1 MDARFDT
8 GSSRNP
14 DRARAAILRRP
25 WTAGKVVWTR
35 HHDLLNNAASL
46 LATTGVTSGLGF
58 AYWTVAAHL
67 FSKQAVGYGSAAISA
82 MTLLGTIGMFGL
94 GTVLIGELPRRRRRA
109 GLVSASLLTAASGSL
124 ILALGFVLIASRFS
138 SHLADIS
145 GSIDRA
151 ALFAVGVVLTATT
164 LVFDSATIGLLRG
177 GLQLTR
183 NIAFAVAKMLALIV
197 VAVVLHD
204 AAGVN
209 IILSWVVATAFS
221 VVPVAIRLWITREP
235 LLPRPDW
242 KILRSIGGKTTL
254 AHNWLN
260 LAIQAPVSLMPV
272 LVALVVSA
280 TANAGFYIAW
290 TISSFLFLLPVHLST
305 VLFAVAASDP
315 QAIPRK
321 LRFSLRVSLLLGI
334 PGMAALGLGA
344 HLILSIFGAD
354 YARSSTTTM
363 WILIAAYIPSIP
375 KCFYVAVCR
384 AVGNIS
390 KAAAVLSTFGA
401 IEVTAAVVGG
411 MRAGVLGVV
420 LALLAVAIVEGIV
433 TTPAVIRTAVGY
445 GRHRRPARAELA
457 TGLSAEPLRSARPA
471 RTFVTEPMS
480 TRPERGLTGLS
491 HKERQEAAIAVL
503 LSIASSTTVSSV
515 PRLPSYGLPDP
526 EPPRPRRSKSP
537 ASLDRS

>member
-14 DRARAAILRRP
+14 DRARAGIMRRP

-46 LATTGVTSGLGF
+46 LATTGVTSFLGF

-67 FSKQAVGYGSAAISA
+67 FSKQEVGYGSAAISA

-94 GTVLIGELPRRRRRA
+94 GTVLIGELPRRRARA
-109 GLVSASLLTAASGSL
+109 GLVSAALLTAAAGSL
-124 ILALGFVLIASRFS
+124 ILALGFVLVASHFS

-151 ALFAVGVVLTATT
+151 ALFTVGVVLTATT
-164 LVFDSATIGLLRG
+164 LVFDQATIGLLRG

-204 AAGVN
+204 AVGVD

-221 VVPVAIRLWITREP
+221 LVPVAIRLWMTREP
-235 LLPRPDW
+235 LLPQPDW
-242 KILRSIGGKTTL
+242 KILRGIGGRTTL

-290 TISSFLFLLPVHLST
+290 TISSFLYLLPVHLST

-321 LRFSLRVSLLLGI
+321 LRFSLRVSLLLGLL
-334 PGMAALGLGA
+334 GMAVLGLGA

-384 AVGNIS
+384 AVGKIS
-390 KAAAVLSTFGA
+390 RAAAVLSTFGA
-401 IEVTAAVVGG
+401 IEVAAAVVGG

-433 TTPAVIRTAVGY
+433 TTPATIRAAVGY
-445 GRHRRPARAELA
+445 GRHRRPARAEFA
-457 TGLSAEPLRSARPA
+457 TGLSAELPRPTRPSRA
-471 RTFVTEPMS
+471 FVTEPMS
-480 TRPERGLTGLS
+480 TQPVTGLS

-503 LSIASSTTVSSV
+503 LSMASSSPVSSV

-526 EPPRPRRSKSP
+526 ASRRPRRSEPP
-537 ASLDRS
+537 ASVDLS